1 MKAVIT
7 VIGKDSVGLIS
18 NMSAVCAECHVNIV
32 DITQKV
38 IEDLFVMM
46 MITEIDGMNVKF
58 TEFVDRMNK
67 KGKEMGLEVHTMHE
81 DIFNAMHKI

>member
-1 MKAVIT
+1 MGMMAFNYVQGTSWGDKLE
-7 VIGKDSVGLIS
+7 GRCGWS
-18 NMSAVCAECHVNIV
+18 
-32 DITQKV
+32 

>member
-67 KGKEMGLEVHTMHE
+67 KVNEMGLELHTMRE

>member
-32 DITQKV
+32 DITQ
-38 IEDLFVMM
+38 
-46 MITEIDGMNVKF
+46 N
-58 TEFVDRMNK
+58 RMNK